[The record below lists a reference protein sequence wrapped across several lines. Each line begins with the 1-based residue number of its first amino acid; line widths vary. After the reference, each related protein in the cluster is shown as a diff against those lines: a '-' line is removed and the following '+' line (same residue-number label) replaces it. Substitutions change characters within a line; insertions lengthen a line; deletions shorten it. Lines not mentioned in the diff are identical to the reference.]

1 MPKKYAC
8 IFSQLN
14 SEWCAQALRSENQR
28 PSDSRDLSA
37 VRLRRAPKALSRSK
51 VPKYMSIGEQAA
63 VVSSYVTSLPFAG
76 DIAKYYSQIV
86 GTTSASE
93 FCLEL
98 VPILYVT
105 LLPLLCALCACIGLC
120 GTPKRSTMGTRVM
133 KRVNHA
139 IRADL
144 RLVNAISP
152 KKGKG
157 GITSLADVEAGRAGK
172 NGSPIKNKAAVR
184 SQKPSTRV
192 HATATACPSRL
203 TDGCIPLRVP
213 LRTGCGRGECHQ
225 GQREPAQVLD
235 ARSTT
240 CVPRFQRGLRIHS
253 FTTHSACAVQLVH
266 DHLSPLGFARA
277 CVSKASAPPQAAHL
291 RALSSALSLA
301 AVPHRTRGWRGL
313 VCWLAGSN
321 LRMRIQSLCVVSGQA
336 FWWRVGAVP
345 R

>member
-1 MPKKYAC
+1 
-8 IFSQLN
+8 
-14 SEWCAQALRSENQR
+14 
-28 PSDSRDLSA
+28 
-37 VRLRRAPKALSRSK
+37 
-51 VPKYMSIGEQAA
+51 MSIGEQAA

-157 GITSLADVEAGRAGK
+157 GITSLADVEARRAGK
-172 NGSPIKNKAAVR
+172 NDLP
-184 SQKPSTRV
+184 
-192 HATATACPSRL
+192 
-203 TDGCIPLRVP
+203 
-213 LRTGCGRGECHQ
+213 
-225 GQREPAQVLD
+225 
-235 ARSTT
+235 
-240 CVPRFQRGLRIHS
+240 
-253 FTTHSACAVQLVH
+253 
-266 DHLSPLGFARA
+266 
-277 CVSKASAPPQAAHL
+277 
-291 RALSSALSLA
+291 
-301 AVPHRTRGWRGL
+301 
-313 VCWLAGSN
+313 
-321 LRMRIQSLCVVSGQA
+321 
-336 FWWRVGAVP
+336 
-345 R
+345 